1 MLDPRTFR
9 ALAKIAHG
17 RGHHVPRA
25 FMTHLIDE
33 GYVEATGDDTY
44 QLTPQGRHALNQ

>member
-1 MLDPRTFR
+1 M
-9 ALAKIAHG
+9 A
-17 RGHHVPRA
+17 
-25 FMTHLIDE
+25 HLIDE